1 MNCLSRSRAAAAC
14 TAALLWAAAG
24 ANTAAQAQTLAEWA
38 SAAWRRQPEAASTT
52 LRQRALHAQTRAA
65 QSWTPEPPA
74 LQLSTQTD
82 RLHRNAG
89 SREHEVGIAVPL
101 WLPGERARTA
111 ELARAETTALDARL
125 QATQWRSAGQVREAF
140 WAWQRAQVD
149 VHAAAERLGTARQ
162 LAADV
167 ARRVQ
172 RGDLAR
178 ADQHQADGAAATAQA
193 EQASAQAQLAEAA
206 QRLRA
211 LAGMAPNP
219 QTTDAEAEPAPTLA
233 LGSADWAEH
242 PAVAEA
248 WQRWQTARAQ
258 VALLERQQ
266 RANPELTVSTTRTRD
281 GRGEP
286 SAQSLTLALRVPF
299 GGGDRHRAKLAQA
312 QADALEAELQWQA
325 EQQRVAADWASAQA
339 KADAAQAQLAAAQ
352 ERHRLA
358 AETRGFFAKSFSLG
372 ETDLPTRLRT
382 EAEAADA
389 ARQLQRARVEVA
401 AAQSALRQ
409 AAGLLPAPAPTSLA
423 EHHSGAPQ

>member
-1 MNCLSRSRAAAAC
+1 MNCFSRSKAAAC
-14 TAALLWAAAG
+14 AAVLLWAAG
-24 ANTAAQAQTLAEWA
+24 ASSAAQAQTLAEWV
-38 SAAWRRQPEAASTT
+38 SAAWRRQPEAASTA
-52 LRQRALHAQTRAA
+52 LRQQALQAQAQAA
-65 QSWTPEPPA
+65 QRWTPEPPA

-82 RLHRNAG
+82 RLNRNAG

-111 ELARAETTALDARL
+111 DVAHAETTALDARL
-125 QATQWRSAGQVREAF
+125 RAAEWRSVGQVREAF

-149 VHAAAERLGTARQ
+149 VQAAAERLATARQ

-178 ADQHQADGAAATAQA
+178 ADQHQADGAVASALA
-193 EQASAQAQLAEAA
+193 EQANTHAQLAEAA

-211 LAGMAPNP
+211 LAGMAPTP
-219 QTTDAEAEPAPTLA
+219 QTTDAEAEPAPTPA
-233 LGSADWAEH
+233 PGSADWAEH
-242 PAVAEA
+242 PTVAEA

-266 RANPELTVSTTRTRD
+266 RANPELTLSTTRTRD

-286 SAQSLTLALRVPF
+286 SAQSLTLALRVPL
-299 GGGDRHRAKLAQA
+299 GGGDRHRAKLGQA

-339 KADAAQAQLAAAQ
+339 KADAAQAQWAAAQ

-358 AETRGFFAKSFSLG
+358 TEARGFFAKSFSLG

-389 ARQLQRARVEVA
+389 ARQLQRARVALA
-401 AAQSALRQ
+401 AAQSTLRQ
-409 AAGLLPAPAPTSLA
+409 AAGLLPADAPTALA
-423 EHHSGAPQ
+423 THSTPRP

>member
-1 MNCLSRSRAAAAC
+1 MNCFSRSKAAAC
-14 TAALLWAAAG
+14 AAVLLWAAG
-24 ANTAAQAQTLAEWA
+24 ASSAAQAQTLAEWV
-38 SAAWRRQPEAASTT
+38 SAAWRRQPEAASTA
-52 LRQRALHAQTRAA
+52 LRQQALQAQAQAA
-65 QSWTPEPPA
+65 QRWTPEPPA

-82 RLHRNAG
+82 RLNRNAG

-111 ELARAETTALDARL
+111 ELAHAETSALDARL
-125 QATQWRSAGQVREAF
+125 RAAEWRSAGQVREAF

-149 VHAAAERLGTARQ
+149 VQAAAERLATARQ

-178 ADQHQADGAAATAQA
+178 ADQHQADGAAASALA
-193 EQASAQAQLAEAA
+193 EQANTHAQLAEAG

-211 LAGMAPNP
+211 LAGMAPTP
-219 QTTDAEAEPAPTLA
+219 QTIDADAEPAPTPA
-233 LGSADWAEH
+233 PGSADWAGH

-266 RANPELTVSTTRTRD
+266 RANPELTLSTTRTRD

-286 SAQSLTLALRVPF
+286 SAQSLTLALRVPL

-325 EQQRVAADWASAQA
+325 EQQRVVADWASAQA
-339 KADAAQAQLAAAQ
+339 KADAAQAQWAAAQ

-358 AETRGFFAKSFSLG
+358 AEARGFFAKSFSLG

-389 ARQLQRARVEVA
+389 ARQLQRARVELA
-401 AAQSALRQ
+401 AAQSTLRQ
-409 AAGLLPAPAPTSLA
+409 AAGLLPADAPTALA
-423 EHHSGAPQ
+423 THGTPRP

>member
-1 MNCLSRSRAAAAC
+1 M
-14 TAALLWAAAG
+14 
-24 ANTAAQAQTLAEWA
+24 
-38 SAAWRRQPEAASTT
+38 
-52 LRQRALHAQTRAA
+52 
-65 QSWTPEPPA
+65 
-74 LQLSTQTD
+74 
-82 RLHRNAG
+82 
-89 SREHEVGIAVPL
+89 
-101 WLPGERARTA
+101 
-111 ELARAETTALDARL
+111 
-125 QATQWRSAGQVREAF
+125 
-140 WAWQRAQVD
+140 
-149 VHAAAERLGTARQ
+149 
-162 LAADV
+162 
-167 ARRVQ
+167 
-172 RGDLAR
+172 
-178 ADQHQADGAAATAQA
+178 
-193 EQASAQAQLAEAA
+193 
-206 QRLRA
+206 
-211 LAGMAPNP
+211 
-219 QTTDAEAEPAPTLA
+219 
-233 LGSADWAEH
+233 
-242 PAVAEA
+242 
-248 WQRWQTARAQ
+248 
-258 VALLERQQ
+258 ALLERQQ

-389 ARQLQRARVEVA
+389 ARQLQRARVELA

>member
-1 MNCLSRSRAAAAC
+1 LLFLDFQEIRMNCLSRSRAAAAC

-52 LRQRALHAQTRAA
+52 LRQQALHAQTQAA

-125 QATQWRSAGQVREAF
+125 QAAQC
-140 WAWQRAQVD
+140 AQVD
-149 VHAAAERLGTARQ
+149 VQAAAERLGTARQ

-178 ADQHQADGAAATAQA
+178 ADQHQADGATATAQA

-211 LAGMAPNP
+211 LAGMVPNP
-219 QTTDAEAEPAPTLA
+219 QTTNADAEPAPTLA
-233 LGSADWAEH
+233 LGSADWVEH

-312 QADALEAELQWQA
+312 QADALEAGLQWQS

-389 ARQLQRARVEVA
+389 ARQLQRARVELA
-401 AAQSALRQ
+401 AAKSVLRQ

-423 EHHSGAPQ
+423 GHHSGAPQ

>member
-1 MNCLSRSRAAAAC
+1 MNCFSRSKAAAC
-14 TAALLWAAAG
+14 AAVLLWAAG
-24 ANTAAQAQTLAEWA
+24 ASSAAQAQTLAEWV
-38 SAAWRRQPEAASTT
+38 SAAWRRQPEAASTA
-52 LRQRALHAQTRAA
+52 LRQQALQAQAQAA
-65 QSWTPEPPA
+65 QRWTPEPPA

-82 RLHRNAG
+82 RLNRNAG

-111 ELARAETTALDARL
+111 DVAHAETTALDARL
-125 QATQWRSAGQVREAF
+125 RAAEWRSAGQVREAF

-149 VHAAAERLGTARQ
+149 VQAAAERLATARQ

-178 ADQHQADGAAATAQA
+178 ADQHQADGAVASALA
-193 EQASAQAQLAEAA
+193 EQANTHAQLAEAA

-211 LAGMAPNP
+211 LAGMAPTP
-219 QTTDAEAEPAPTLA
+219 QTTDAEAEPTPTPAP
-233 LGSADWAEH
+233 GSADWAEH

-266 RANPELTVSTTRTRD
+266 SANPELTLSTTRTRD

-286 SAQSLTLALRVPF
+286 SAQSLTLALRVPL

-339 KADAAQAQLAAAQ
+339 KADAAQAQWAAAQ

-358 AETRGFFAKSFSLG
+358 AEARGFFAKSFSLG

-389 ARQLQRARVEVA
+389 ARQLQRARVELA
-401 AAQSALRQ
+401 AAQSTLRQ
-409 AAGLLPAPAPTSLA
+409 AAGLLPADAPTALA
-423 EHHSGAPQ
+423 THSTPRP